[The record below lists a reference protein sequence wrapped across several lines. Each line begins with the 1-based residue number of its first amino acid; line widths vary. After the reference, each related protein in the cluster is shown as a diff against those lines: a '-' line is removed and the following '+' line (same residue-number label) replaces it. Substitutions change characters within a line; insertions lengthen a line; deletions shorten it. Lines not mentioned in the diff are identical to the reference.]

1 MTTESEANTAVAGPS
16 EALAGAVGESW
27 RSFLQSCEALRPEL
41 YRYCRYLTRS
51 PWDADDLVQDTLAR
65 AFVTLG
71 CLHQNLENPR
81 AWLFRVASNVWL
93 NRVRAQRELPHPA
106 PLGDAARHRGSLPEK
121 RSPVLERALTQLQE
135 YFAGQR
141 RDFDLPLDPRGTEF
155 QLRVW
160 QRLLKIPY
168 GETTT
173 YGALASELGDARAS
187 RAVGLAN
194 GSNPIPIVIPCHRV
208 IGADGSLTGFGGGLA
223 IKQQLLELERTDRQP
238 RLF

>member
-1 MTTESEANTAVAGPS
+1 MNAVLHDTSLHFQDLSSPVGRLRLIAS
-16 EALAGAVGESW
+16 DSALVGIWFEQG
-27 RSFLQSCEALRPEL
+27 R
-41 YRYCRYLTRS
+41 
-51 PWDADDLVQDTLAR
+51 
-65 AFVTLG
+65 
-71 CLHQNLENPR
+71 
-81 AWLFRVASNVWL
+81 
-93 NRVRAQRELPHPA
+93 
-106 PLGDAARHRGSLPEK
+106 DAARHRGSLPEK

-223 IKQQLLELERTDRQP
+223 IKQQLLELERADRQP